1 MHESAEIEKAVE
13 ILRSGGLVA
22 FATETVYGLGADAT
36 NARAI
41 GKIFS
46 VKGRP
51 PTNPLIVHVADISVA
66 KRYVTTWPESAERLA
81 AAFWPGPLTMV
92 LPKSQTI
99 VPAVTAGL
107 PTVAIRCPDHPIA
120 LALLKK
126 FAGPIA
132 APSANRSNRISPTTA
147 DHVRRELGN
156 DVDLILDGGDCRV
169 GIESTVVDLTSS
181 RPAILRPGAIGR
193 ERLEQLLG
201 PIDVASTTDHSA
213 PAASPGQLPVHYA
226 PNAPAFRFTNSDLGR
241 LQNLLSSRLGRSNVF
256 LIIERT
262 ELAAQLR
269 QRTDSGT
276 IIEMP
281 ASADDYARRLYAA
294 LREADDRRPDAIWVQ
309 QPPDQTQWDAVKD
322 RLSRA
327 TRPASQSPLFGSEP

>member
-1 MHESAEIEKAVE
+1 MAEIERAVE

-36 NARAI
+36 NARAV

-51 PTNPLIVHVADISVA
+51 ATNPLIVHVADISVA
-66 KRYVTTWPESAERLA
+66 RRYVTAWPESAELLA
-81 AAFWPGPLTMV
+81 RAFWPGPLTMV
-92 LPKSQTI
+92 LPKSEMI
-99 VPAVTAGL
+99 VPSVTAGL
-107 PTVAIRCPDHPIA
+107 PTVAIRCPDHPVA
-120 LALLKK
+120 LDLLKK
-126 FAGPIA
+126 FSGPIA

-147 DHVRRELGN
+147 QHVRRELGN

-181 RPAILRPGAIGR
+181 RPAILRPGAIDR

-201 PIDVASTTDHSA
+201 PVDFIPAADNSG
-213 PAASPGQLPVHYA
+213 PAASPGRLPVHYA
-226 PNAPAFRFTNSDLGR
+226 PTAPAFRFTNSDLGR
-241 LQNLLSSRLGRSNVF
+241 LQYLLSSQLGKSTVF
-256 LIIERT
+256 LIIEGTR
-262 ELAAQLR
+262 LAAQFR
-269 QRTDSGT
+269 QWTNSAT

-294 LREADDRRPDAIWVQ
+294 FHEADDRRPDAIWVQ
-309 QPPDQTQWDAVKD
+309 LPPDQTQWNAVRD
-322 RLSRA
+322 RLCRA
-327 TRPASQSPLFGSEP
+327 TRPASEAP